1 MRNNLL
7 FAGINEPENERPQDV
22 EAKVRSFIIDKL
34 QLPQDLVNSMVIE
47 RAHRIGAK
55 DSVQNQN
62 RSRMIVCKFANF
74 KDKEIIRKQGN
85 LLKDT
90 NFSIREQFPPEIV
103 ERRRKL
109 FPQLKAARDAGK
121 IAWLAYDTL
130 YVDGKPVQKK

>member
-1 MRNNLL
+1 
-7 FAGINEPENERPQDV
+7 
-22 EAKVRSFIIDKL
+22 
-34 QLPQDLVNSMVIE
+34 MVIE

-55 DSVQNQN
+55 DSDQNQN

-74 KDKEIIRKQGN
+74 KDRETIRKQGH